1 MSSLLST
8 GSSALLAFQ
17 RALATVSHNVANVNT
32 PGYSRQRVEL
42 AARPGE
48 AAGRNY
54 TGAGVE
60 IANLRRLADG
70 LVFARQIDSSGEL
83 GRLQQLSTQSDRLDS
98 LLSDSATSLSGPWS
112 AFFAAYDG
120 SVA

>member
-98 LLSDSATSLSGPWS
+98 LLSDSAT
-112 AFFAAYDG
+112 
-120 SVA
+120 

>member
-83 GRLQQLSTQSDRLDS
+83 GRLQVCSSQSSHCCR
-98 LLSDSATSLSGPWS
+98 
-112 AFFAAYDG
+112 
-120 SVA
+120 